1 MSYLDDLKKK
11 GQQFVQNVQNAANT
25 AKNVYN
31 AAQQGVQNVYNAA
44 TGNTQKPATP
54 QAQAPNTKP
63 SPAAQTAQNQQNQQ
77 AMHEQAM
84 TDWAAEYDKVMSG
97 GQTPTNVGSG
107 TARATQPPVS
117 NAAQNALGEGA
128 GQWQAELDNV
138 MAQIM
143 GKGKFDYNM
152 NGDAMYQQYAD
163 IYQNQANLGMQ
174 NAMAQAAALTGGYGS
189 SYGQMVGQ
197 QAYAQQMQGLN
208 DIGLELYDRAY
219 AQDMAERSQLMDQYN
234 MLAAREEK
242 AYNRAYQEGRDKVAD
257 DQWDKTHNWQLEQ
270 FDKLYGDEGFY
281 ATESQKDRD
290 QQTILQ
296 NDSQEH
302 DKDMQSTDHTNSL
315 EILDKQHTNT
325 KELQDDSQA
334 HDITLQTN
342 DQTHD
347 KNMATQEHDW
357 QVEEWDKMYGD
368 LVYDDE
374 GNIIGG
380 GYQTKKDHQD
390 QENWETENEQEKDE
404 FDKLYGYTDENGVFH
419 EGYYDR
425 TREDEQE
432 YQQGIHNDLYGYTD
446 EKGEYHE
453 GYYEKEANKDREQ
466 DQKQFDSL
474 YGYTDE
480 NGNKV
485 SGYYEDMADKEFNQ
499 MYGPEGYMTKKDKQ
513 DQANWQAEFDREGE
527 WYDDAQEAAN
537 PNTTY
542 KGEGALNGQSVPK
555 QLAGVQNLTT
565 TNTNLFDETGSLK
578 SVAIVKTTPTGDGTD
593 SSKDVVT
600 YNIGGKEVELRRG
613 YSPYTNNK
621 NPDANNGTFNGYQP
635 NNVASYYDGD
645 KEAGKLSNAGFGTII
660 NGQTVP
666 VYTDG
671 KGVEWV
677 YDAANNKYEKYEY
690 EEKKE
695 PTTLGTGKGT
705 GRPSGVYAPTQV
717 LK

>member
-11 GQQFVQNVQNAANT
+11 AQGVVNTVQNVGNAAYNGV
-25 AKNVYN
+25 KQVYN
-31 AAQQGVQNVYNAA
+31 ATQNAGQNIYNAA
-44 TGNTQKPATP
+44 TGNTQQKTQAQQTQAQKQ
-54 QAQAPNTKP
+54 QAQANRDH
-63 SPAAQTAQNQQNQQ
+63 AAQMNQMQQ
-77 AMHEQAM
+77 DQV
-84 TDWAAEYDKVMSG
+84 DWAAEYDKAMQSNPANAGATAQG
-97 GQTPTNVGSG
+97 GQ
-107 TARATQPPVS
+107 AAQPPTS
-117 NAAQNALGEGA
+117 AAAQSALGEGA

-234 MLAAREEK
+234 MLAAREEQ

-302 DKDMQSTDHTNSL
+302 DKAMQSTDHTNSL

-390 QENWETENEQEKDE
+390 QENWETENEQ
-404 FDKLYGYTDENGVFH
+404 
-419 EGYYDR
+419 
-425 TREDEQE
+425 
-432 YQQGIHNDLYGYTD
+432 
-446 EKGEYHE
+446 
-453 GYYEKEANKDREQ
+453 

-480 NGNKV
+480 NGEKV

-499 MYGPEGYMTKKDKQ
+499 MYGDLKYDKDGNIVGGGYYTKKDAQEQKNWD
-513 DQANWQAEFDREGE
+513 DQFKREGE
-527 WYDDAQEAAN
+527 WYDAAQEASKTT
-537 PNTTY
+537 TTY
-542 KGEGALNGQSVPK
+542 AGKSNYIGNDTEVPK
-555 QLAGVQNLTT
+555 QLAGVDGLTT
-565 TNTNLFDETGSLK
+565 TNTNLFDDNGNFKQAAVVSAYGADGK
-578 SVAIVKTTPTGDGTD
+578 SVDGAGNAITPSAGVGTM
-593 SSKDVVT
+593 T
-600 YNIGGKEVELRRG
+600 YNIGGKEIKVQTG
-613 YSPYTNNK
+613 TSPYTNTV
-621 NPDANNGTFNGYQP
+621 NPDAKNGVMANGYQP
-635 NNVASYYDGD
+635 NNIGGSPLTETDWEYPV
-645 KEAGKLSNAGFGTII
+645 
-660 NGQTVP
+660 NGQWVP
-666 VYTDG
+666 TYTTPDG
-671 KGVEWV
+671 TEYA
-677 YDAANNKYEKYEY
+677 YDAANNTYIPVPAELRGGSSSTDKN
-690 EEKKE
+690 
-695 PTTLGTGKGT
+695 LSGKVN
-705 GRPSGVYAPTQV
+705 PNFSYAY
-717 LK
+717 K

>member
-11 GQQFVQNVQNAANT
+11 AQGVVNTVQNVGNAAYNGV
-25 AKNVYN
+25 KQVYN
-31 AAQQGVQNVYNAA
+31 ATQNAGQNIYNAA
-44 TGNTQKPATP
+44 TGNTQQKTQAQ
-54 QAQAPNTKP
+54 QAQAQKQQEQANRDH
-63 SPAAQTAQNQQNQQ
+63 AAQMNQMQQNQV
-77 AMHEQAM
+77 
-84 TDWAAEYDKVMSG
+84 DWAAEYDKAMAPQTTPTTSAQPG
-97 GQTPTNVGSG
+97 GQ
-107 TARATQPPVS
+107 AAQPPTS
-117 NAAQNALGEGA
+117 AAAQSALGEGA

-174 NAMAQAAALTGGYGS
+174 NAMAQAAALAGGYGS

-219 AQDMAERSQLMDQYN
+219 AQDQTERRQLMDQYN
-234 MLAAREEK
+234 MLAAREEQ
-242 AYNRAYQEGRDKVAD
+242 AYNRGIDERNFEYQQGRDEVAD
-257 DQWDKTHNWQLEQ
+257 NQWQQSFDYNKYLDELNQSNFDKQFEYQQSRDNVSDSQWKAELDRMLANDEISQQQWQAEMDRALANDATANEQ
-270 FDKLYGDEGFY
+270 WQAGMDWQAEEFDKLYGEGGY
-281 ATESQKDRD
+281 YTTEAQKDREHQASQNQLNREHDVTMQND
-290 QQTILQ
+290 QQSHQKEILKDEQAYNTSERLASQGYNDTVREDNQAHDKEMQ
-296 NDSQEH
+296 NDSQTY
-302 DKDMQSTDHTNSL
+302 QS
-315 EILDKQHTNT
+315 E
-325 KELQDDSQA
+325 
-334 HDITLQTN
+334 
-342 DQTHD
+342 
-347 KNMATQEHDW
+347 MATKQHDW
-357 QVEEWDKMYGD
+357 QVEEWDKMYG
-368 LVYDDE
+368 
-374 GNIIGG
+374 
-380 GYQTKKDHQD
+380 
-390 QENWETENEQEKDE
+390 EN
-404 FDKLYGYTDENGVFH
+404 
-419 EGYYDR
+419 
-425 TREDEQE
+425 
-432 YQQGIHNDLYGYTD
+432 
-446 EKGEYHE
+446 
-453 GYYEKEANKDREQ
+453 
-466 DQKQFDSL
+466 
-474 YGYTDE
+474 
-480 NGNKV
+480 
-485 SGYYEDMADKEFNQ
+485 
-499 MYGPEGYMTKKDKQ
+499 GYMTKKDKQ
-513 DQANWQAEFDREGE
+513 DQENWQKQYDREDK
-527 WYDDAQEAAN
+527 WYADAQEAAKS
-537 PNTTY
+537 TTKY
-542 KGEGALNGQSVPK
+542 EGEGDFNGQEVPK

-578 SVAIVKTTPTGDGTD
+578 SVAIVKTTPTGDGMD

-621 NPDANNGTFNGYQP
+621 NPDADNGTFNGYQP

-660 NGQTVP
+660 NGQIVP

-705 GRPSGVYAPTQV
+705 GRPSGVPSGVYAPTQA

>member
-1 MSYLDDLKKK
+1 V
-11 GQQFVQNVQNAANT
+11 GNAAYNGV
-25 AKNVYN
+25 KQVYN
-31 AAQQGVQNVYNAA
+31 ATQNAGQNIYNAA
-44 TGNTQKPATP
+44 TGNTQQKPQT
-54 QAQAPNTKP
+54 QAPSTQP
-63 SPAAQTAQNQQNQQ
+63 SPAAQQQNTQPAQ
-77 AMHEQAM
+77 AQPEV
-84 TDWAAEYDKVMSG
+84 DWAAEYDKAMAPQTTPTTSAQPG
-97 GQTPTNVGSG
+97 GQ
-107 TARATQPPVS
+107 AAQPPTS
-117 NAAQNALGEGA
+117 AAAQSALGEGA

-234 MLAAREEK
+234 MLAAREQQ
-242 AYNRAYQEGRDKVAD
+242 AYNRGIDERNFEYQQGRDEVADNQWQQSFDYNKYLDELNQSNFDKQFEYQQSRDNVSDSQWKAELDRMLANDEISQQQWQAEMDRALANDATANEQWQAGMDWQAEEFDKLYGKEGYYTKQNAIDNQYRQEAFDYQKEQDKQAQTNYEKEFEYQQGRDKVAD
-257 DQWDKTHNWQLEQ
+257 DQWNKQFTEQQTQNAADNKYRNDALAQDQKQFDASMNWQ
-270 FDKLYGDEGFY
+270 
-281 ATESQKDRD
+281 R
-290 QQTILQ
+290 
-296 NDSQEH
+296 
-302 DKDMQSTDHTNSL
+302 
-315 EILDKQHTNT
+315 
-325 KELQDDSQA
+325 
-334 HDITLQTN
+334 
-342 DQTHD
+342 
-347 KNMATQEHDW
+347 
-357 QVEEWDKMYGD
+357 EE
-368 LVYDDE
+368 
-374 GNIIGG
+374 
-380 GYQTKKDHQD
+380 
-390 QENWETENEQEKDE
+390 
-404 FDKLYGYTDENGVFH
+404 
-419 EGYYDR
+419 YDR
-425 TREDEQE
+425 M
-432 YQQGIHNDLYGYTD
+432 YGYTD
-446 EKGEYHE
+446 EK
-453 GYYEKEANKDREQ
+453 
-466 DQKQFDSL
+466 
-474 YGYTDE
+474 
-480 NGNKV
+480 GNKV

-513 DQANWQAEFDREGE
+513 DQENWQKQYDREDK
-527 WYDDAQEAAN
+527 WYADAQEAAKS
-537 PNTTY
+537 TTKY
-542 KGEGALNGQSVPK
+542 EGEGDFNGQEVPK

-565 TNTNLFDETGSLK
+565 TNTNLFDETGRLK
-578 SVAIVKTTPTGDGTD
+578 SVAIVKTTPTGDGMD

-660 NGQTVP
+660 NGQIVP

-695 PTTLGTGKGT
+695 PTTLGTGKEPTTLGT
-705 GRPSGVYAPTQV
+705 GKGKGRPSGVYAPTQA

>member
-1 MSYLDDLKKK
+1 MSYFDDLKK
-11 GQQFVQNVQNAANT
+11 QRQNL
-25 AKNVYN
+25 
-31 AAQQGVQNVYNAA
+31 VQNVYNAA

-63 SPAAQTAQNQQNQQ
+63 SPAAQTAQNQQNQQAMHDQAMHDQAMHDQ

-117 NAAQNALGEGA
+117 NAAQSALGEGA

-219 AQDMAERSQLMDQYN
+219 AQDMAERSQLIDQYN
-234 MLAAREEK
+234 MLAAREEQ
-242 AYNRAYQEGRDKVAD
+242 AYNRGIDERNFEYQQGRDEVAD
-257 DQWDKTHNWQLEQ
+257 EQWQQSFDYNKYLDELEQANFDKQFEYRQGRDTVADEQWNKQFASQEEQRAEDNAYRDKTFEYQQGRDEVYDSQWKAELDRMLANDEISQQQWQAEMDRALANDATANEQ
-270 FDKLYGDEGFY
+270 WKAGMDWQAEEFDKLYGEGGY
-281 ATESQKDRD
+281 YTTEAQKDREHQASQNQLNREHNVTMQND
-290 QQTILQ
+290 QQSHQKEILKDEQAYNTSERLASQGYNDTVREDNQAHDKEMQ
-296 NDSQEH
+296 NDSQTY
-302 DKDMQSTDHTNSL
+302 QS
-315 EILDKQHTNT
+315 E
-325 KELQDDSQA
+325 
-334 HDITLQTN
+334 
-342 DQTHD
+342 
-347 KNMATQEHDW
+347 MATKQHDW
-357 QVEEWDKMYGD
+357 QVEEWDKMYG
-368 LVYDDE
+368 
-374 GNIIGG
+374 
-380 GYQTKKDHQD
+380 
-390 QENWETENEQEKDE
+390 
-404 FDKLYGYTDENGVFH
+404 
-419 EGYYDR
+419 
-425 TREDEQE
+425 ED
-432 YQQGIHNDLYGYTD
+432 
-446 EKGEYHE
+446 
-453 GYYEKEANKDREQ
+453 
-466 DQKQFDSL
+466 
-474 YGYTDE
+474 
-480 NGNKV
+480 
-485 SGYYEDMADKEFNQ
+485 
-499 MYGPEGYMTKKDKQ
+499 GYMTNKDKQ

-527 WYDDAQEAAN
+527 WYDDAQEASK
-537 PNTTY
+537 TTTKY
-542 KGEGALNGQSVPK
+542 EGEGALNGQSVPK

-600 YNIGGKEVELRRG
+600 YNIGGEEVELRRG